1 MRKRIKIAGVG
12 GSLDKKSATYFALKF
27 VMNEIK
33 KRGSDTI
40 LFDIRDIKLPI
51 FDPETEKNKIK
62 PEVKTFLKNIHTS
75 NGYVF
80 ASPEYHGTVS
90 GAFKN
95 VIDYFELLKDFD
107 PPYITG
113 KPTGCIATGGGEI
126 SGVTTLQAMVN
137 IIHNLRGIS
146 ASGNVAIGNAEKA
159 FDANGNITSTKVKLR
174 LERLAKEVYELAS
187 KL

>member
-1 MRKRIKIAGVG
+1 MKKRIKIAGVG
-12 GSLDKKSATYFALKF
+12 GSLDEKSSTYFALKF
-27 VMNEIK
+27 VVDEIH
-33 KRGSDTI
+33 KRGADTI
-40 LFDIRDIKLPI
+40 LFDIRNIKLPM
-51 FDPETEKNKIK
+51 FEPEKGKNKIK
-62 PEVKTFLKNIHTS
+62 PEVKTFLKDMHTS

-80 ASPEYHGTVS
+80 SSPEYHGTVS
-90 GAFKN
+90 GIFKN
-95 VIDYFELLKDFD
+95 VIDYFELLKEFD

-113 KPTGCIATGGGEI
+113 KPVGCIATGGGEI

-159 FDANGNITSTKVKLR
+159 FDTSGKVTNIKVKRR
-174 LERLAKEVYELAS
+174 LERLAGEVYELAS

>member
-1 MRKRIKIAGVG
+1 MRKKIKIAGVG
-12 GSLDKKSATYFALKF
+12 GSLDKKSATYFALKY
-27 VMNEIK
+27 VLDEIQ
-33 KRGSDTI
+33 KRGADTI
-40 LFDIRDIKLPI
+40 IYDIRKIKLPM
-51 FDPETEKNKIK
+51 FDPETGENKIK
-62 PEVKTFLKNIHTS
+62 PKVKAFLKDIHTS

-95 VIDYFELLKDFD
+95 VMDYFELLKDYD

-113 KPTGCIATGGGEI
+113 KPAGCIATGGGEI

-146 ASGNVAIGNAEKA
+146 ASGNAAIGNAVKA
-159 FDANGNITSTKVKLR
+159 FDVDGNVVNNKVRRR